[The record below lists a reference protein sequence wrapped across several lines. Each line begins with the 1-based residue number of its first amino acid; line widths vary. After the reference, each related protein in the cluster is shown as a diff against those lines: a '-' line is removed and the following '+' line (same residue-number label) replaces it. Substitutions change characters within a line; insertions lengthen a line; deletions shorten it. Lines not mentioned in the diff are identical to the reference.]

1 MKLSS
6 LLSTS
11 RVAFTTLALAL
22 TAGCG
27 VSDPEPTTPEPT
39 TPGDTDSTGPLYA
52 IITQLLTADTPQSYI
67 VLTNKLDGNATLA
80 LDKAIEVPSRSLGM
94 GIPKSGA
101 LYVAGDEDATVTR
114 YNLTA
119 KGTLEKGDTVS
130 FAGKGV
136 ASIGE
141 YQTQFQFAS
150 PTKAYYFDGRTS
162 QVIVWNPT
170 EMTVTGSISLPGL
183 AITGAITTFASSPV
197 VTRENQIIMPVGWR
211 PSSVVGITKQAGV
224 VVVDTRTDTA
234 TLVTDDRCGYVRDG
248 VLGPDGQVYLAT
260 EVYGAAVHRVTG
272 GDTPEP
278 CLLKFDPSSLTF
290 DPDFYKELNSFANGG
305 TVGTILPGPQGTA
318 YVRVLDEQTY
328 PIQAGVH
335 PRQVASAAAWKWS
348 QLKLDTFTATPIE
361 TLPVS
366 TGSTFLYQA
375 QDQILFTQFAAGSSG
390 TTLHQLTGET
400 GKPQVNSQGLIF
412 SFVQL
417 R

>member
-1 MKLSS
+1 MKPSS
-6 LLSTS
+6 LLSSS
-11 RVAFTTLALAL
+11 RVALTTLALAL

-27 VSDPEPTTPEPT
+27 ISDPTEPTTPEPT
-39 TPGDTDSTGPLYA
+39 TPNADGPLYA
-52 IITQLLTADTPQSYI
+52 VITQLITADTPQSYI
-67 VLTNKLDGNATLA
+67 VLTNKLEGNEQLA
-80 LDKAIEVPSRSLGM
+80 LDKAIELPGRSLGM
-94 GIPKSGA
+94 GISKSGA
-101 LYVAGDEDATVTR
+101 LYVAGDQDATVTR

-119 KGTLEKGDTVS
+119 NGTLQGVDTVS

-136 ASIGE
+136 TSIGE

-183 AITGAITTFASSPV
+183 AITGATTTFASSPV
-197 VTRENQIIMPVGWR
+197 VARENQIIMPVGWR
-211 PSSVVGITKQAGV
+211 PSASVGIIKQAGV
-224 VVVDTRTDTA
+224 IVVDTRTDTA

-260 EVYGAAVHRVTG
+260 EVYGSAVYRVAG
-272 GDTPEP
+272 GETPEP
-278 CLLKFDPSSLTF
+278 CLLKFDPVALKF
-290 DPDFYKELNSFANGG
+290 DPDFYKSLNSFAGG
-305 TVGTILPGPQGTA
+305 STVGTILPGPQGTA

-335 PRQVASAAAWKWS
+335 PRLVASAAAWKWT
-348 QLKLDTFTATPIE
+348 QLKLDTFTSTPIE
-361 TLPVS
+361 TLPAS
-366 TGSTFLYQA
+366 TGSTFLFQA
-375 QDQILFTQFAAGSSG
+375 QDRVLFTQFAAGSTA
-390 TTLHQLTGET
+390 TTLHQLTGES
-400 GKPQVNSQGLIF
+400 GKPQTTSQGLIF